1 MKTLRLIL
9 GDQLNAKHSWFE
21 TVRDDVVYCMFEMRQ
36 ETDYVVHHIQKVV
49 GFFAAMRDFSKQ
61 LKKDGHQVTYLK
73 ITEAENLHD
82 LELNIKQIIEKN
94 SINRFEYQ
102 APDEY
107 RLEVQLKR
115 ICDSIHVN
123 SSCLDTEH
131 FYTSREELSVFFEGK
146 KQLLMERFYRHMRK
160 KHDILMLGDQ
170 PIGGVW
176 NYDQSNRKKWKGTPS
191 IPPHLEF
198 PNAVDDIIDDL
209 DSAQV
214 KTIGHFEKRHFDYP
228 INVKQAK
235 EQLDYFCRELL
246 PHFGDFQDALHTD
259 QVYLF
264 HSRLS
269 FAMNLKII
277 SPKEVVD
284 TALTYFNSNNDL
296 VDISQIE
303 GFVRQIIGW
312 REYMRGMY
320 WKEMPSYL
328 DLNSL
333 DNHGQIPDFF
343 WTGKTKMNCLKQTIT
358 NSLDNAYAHHIQRLM
373 ITGNYLLL
381 TQTHPDAVDQ
391 WYLGIYL
398 DAVQWVQLPN
408 TRGMSQY
415 ADGGKIAT
423 KPYVSSGSYINK
435 MSNYCGS
442 CQYNVK
448 LRLGDNAC
456 PFNSLYWSFLD
467 DKKPLLFNNQRMRMM
482 YSVLNKFSA
491 DELHA
496 MKLRSAE
503 IIENP
508 DWF

>member
-9 GDQLNAKHSWFE
+9 GDQLNINHSWFE
-21 TVRDDVVYCMFEMRQ
+21 TIQSDVIYCMFEMRQ
-36 ETDYVVHHIQKVV
+36 ETDYVTHHIQKVV
-49 GFFAAMRDFSKQ
+49 GFFAAMRDFAKQ
-61 LKKDGHQVTYLK
+61 LENSGHKVIYFN
-73 ITEAENLHD
+73 ISDENNHQN
-82 LELNIKQIIEKN
+82 LEENIKALIEEYT
-94 SINRFEYQ
+94 IEHFEYL

-107 RLEVQLKR
+107 RLEKQLKSL
-115 ICDSIHVN
+115 CESLDQ
-123 SSCLDTEH
+123 SSSYIDTEH
-131 FYTSREELSVFFEGK
+131 FYTTRNELNQFFVGK
-146 KQLLMERFYRHMRK
+146 KQLLMERFYRYMRK

-191 IPPHLEF
+191 IPPFLAFENNVEHIVRAIET
-198 PNAVDDIIDDL
+198 NGI
-209 DSAQV
+209 Q
-214 KTIGHFEKRHFDYP
+214 TIGHFNQKYFDYP
-228 INVKQAK
+228 INQKQAR
-235 EQLDYFCRELL
+235 EQLHYFCKALL
-246 PHFGDFQDALHTD
+246 PYFGDFQDALHTD

-269 FAMNLKII
+269 FALNLKII
-277 SPKEVVD
+277 SPKEVVN
-284 TALTYFNSNNDL
+284 TALSYFEQSETL
-296 VDISQIE
+296 IDISQVE

-328 DLNSL
+328 ALNALENRGPLPS
-333 DNHGQIPDFF
+333 FF
-343 WTGKTKMNCLKQTIT
+343 WNGKTNMNCLKQTLT
-358 NSLDNAYAHHIQRLM
+358 NSLNNAYAHHIQRLM

-423 KPYVSSGSYINK
+423 KPYVSSGSYIHK
-435 MSNYCGS
+435 MSNYCSS

-448 LRLGDNAC
+448 ERLGEKAC

-467 DKKPLLFNNQRMRMM
+467 DKKSILYTNQRMRMM

-491 DELHA
+491 EERHA
-496 MKLRSAE
+496 MKKRAAE

-508 DWF
+508 EAF